1 MLELS
6 REIVQRIQDAQRV
19 LLSPLQYETPEAWQ
33 QAACRHV
40 QAVMGAE
47 HAYAFM
53 PAEDGLTLAGSAL
66 APAFFEGFRQ
76 SFQGA
81 QEGRFL
87 FDDPMP
93 LQMHLQRMEG
103 GAGVYHEL
111 ALADR
116 TTIEQSP
123 THQTLF
129 EPHGVAYTT
138 GMTVPLAIGE
148 AALCVGFD
156 SPDAPGYARTAGRR
170 LQLLLP
176 AFEAGVEQVRRLVP
190 VSSSFGSLIDT
201 LSDAVVLIN
210 PDGTERHANR
220 AFRAL
225 LAGEPDAEAL
235 REATRA
241 LAAASLRPTAS
252 LVAARREVNLTGGLY
267 RLRVGRLPPQLLG
280 QRGTLVVVERCSPY
294 PRPSALQE
302 RFQLT
307 PREAEVA
314 LLLAEGRSNDD
325 LAERLYIS
333 PHTVRHHVEKVLRKL
348 DCASRVGVAHTL
360 LQSNS

>member
-1 MLELS
+1 MK
-6 REIVQRIQDAQRV
+6 
-19 LLSPLQYETPEAWQ
+19 
-33 QAACRHV
+33 
-40 QAVMGAE
+40 
-47 HAYAFM
+47 
-53 PAEDGLTLAGSAL
+53 
-66 APAFFEGFRQ
+66 
-76 SFQGA
+76 
-81 QEGRFL
+81 
-87 FDDPMP
+87 
-93 LQMHLQRMEG
+93 G

-116 TTIEQSP
+116 STIEQSP
-123 THQTLF
+123 AYQTLF
-129 EPHGVAYTT
+129 AANGLKYTT
-138 GMTVPLAIGE
+138 GMTVPLPVGE

-156 SPDAPGYARTAGRR
+156 SSENLGYDRTAGRR
-170 LQLLLP
+170 LHLLLP
-176 AFEAGVEQVRRLVP
+176 AFEAGIEQVRRLFP
-190 VSSSFGSLIDT
+190 VQSALGSLIDT
-201 LSDAVVLIN
+201 LSEAIVLVG
-210 PDGTERHANR
+210 PDGSERHANR

-235 REATRA
+235 REATRT
-241 LAAASLRPTAS
+241 LAADSLHPTAS

-348 DCASRVGVAHTL
+348 DCASRAGVAHTL